1 MGNPPEVPQRMNWT
15 SPSAPLVADPVAGPC
30 LCTFTITRGISP
42 MIARPMFSE
51 YRLIPGPE
59 EAVIARRPAAT
70 APRHI
75 PMDEISSSPWMTTPP
90 RPGSSFIMPCRM
102 EVAGV
107 MGVAGKEITAGIN
120 GRHDDGIITLP
131 ETSDPSSVDKY
142 FY

>member
-90 RPGSSFIMPCRM
+90 RPGSSFTVSYTHLRAHETDSYLVCRLLL
-102 EVAGV
+102 E
-107 MGVAGKEITAGIN
+107 KKKTKN
-120 GRHDDGIITLP
+120 
-131 ETSDPSSVDKY
+131 
-142 FY
+142 